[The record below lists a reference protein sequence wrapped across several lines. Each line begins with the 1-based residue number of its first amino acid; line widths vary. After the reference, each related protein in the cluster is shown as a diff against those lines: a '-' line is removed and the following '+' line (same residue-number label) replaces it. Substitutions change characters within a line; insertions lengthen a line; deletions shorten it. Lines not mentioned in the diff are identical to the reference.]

1 MALRQ
6 QIAHYLFN
14 SRGVTCHPNQI
25 IIGSS
30 TEQLLDMITDVLSDS
45 SFIIE
50 QPSYPPIKQTLDKKQ
65 MPYKQVI
72 VEKDGIQVDP
82 IFEYNNDILYITP
95 SHQFPTGHI
104 MNLKTHPI
112 NSMGTAARKT
122 LYY

>member
-72 VEKDGIQVDP
+72 VEKMASKSIPSLNTIMIFCILPLHINFQRGI
-82 IFEYNNDILYITP
+82 
-95 SHQFPTGHI
+95 S
-104 MNLKTHPI
+104 
-112 NSMGTAARKT
+112 
-122 LYY
+122 

>member
-1 MALRQ
+1 FDDSNIDLLQHGHPQGELALRQ

-65 MPYKQVI
+65 
-72 VEKDGIQVDP
+72 
-82 IFEYNNDILYITP
+82 
-95 SHQFPTGHI
+95 
-104 MNLKTHPI
+104 
-112 NSMGTAARKT
+112 
-122 LYY
+122 

>member
-1 MALRQ
+1 MHTLRKYARDVFDDSNIDLYNMDIHRGELALRQ

-50 QPSYPPIKQTLDKKQ
+50 QPKLST
-65 MPYKQVI
+65 
-72 VEKDGIQVDP
+72 
-82 IFEYNNDILYITP
+82 N
-95 SHQFPTGHI
+95 
-104 MNLKTHPI
+104 
-112 NSMGTAARKT
+112 
-122 LYY
+122 